1 MQRKLPLI
9 IRKPVTN
16 TNLNPN
22 SVDTIATTTVTETSV
37 TATNST
43 DNETVTNTINNSKI
57 RPRLPLI
64 VPKNKPISSNSI
76 ETKETKENKETKD
89 KEMPFLHPETAAA
102 IATTMR
108 DYNSISLLKSKTFDI
123 NNENCLLI
131 DQFKLLLTQIE
142 HQIRSSDKPEDRKKH
157 GFRLTSI
164 KKAIE
169 IIEDYPS
176 KIKSGYEAKQVNG
189 IGKGIAD
196 RIDEILKTGSLKELT
211 EKKFAT
217 DYTEKVRELCG
228 VTGIGEVRARE
239 LINKYDLQGVDDLIN
254 RWKAG
259 EIRVAKNELTHH
271 MEVGLRWYH
280 DIKQKIPRDEMDTYS
295 EILLEKGKLLDKRLK
310 IQVCGSYR
318 RGKAFSGDIDVLMT
332 HPDLVTAADVEACP
346 IKYLLMLVDGL
357 IHAGIIVD
365 SLTDKGETKYMGVC
379 KISKTSDSVKSVGR
393 RIDIRFIPYE
403 SWGAGCLYFTG
414 AMHFNK
420 IFRGIA
426 LQRGYTVNEYGIYR
440 LNSDGKKGQVVP
452 SFSEEQIFAIV
463 GIDYLTPE
471 EREMS

>member
-1 MQRKLPLI
+1 MQAKLPSI
-9 IRKPVTN
+9 IHKPTVAVSS
-16 TNLNPN
+16 P
-22 SVDTIATTTVTETSV
+22 TTASV
-37 TATNST
+37 TAST
-43 DNETVTNTINNSKI
+43 ASTATATAPATATVTAPIK
-57 RPRLPLI
+57 PRLPLI
-64 VPKNKPISSNSI
+64 VPKNRVPSSSNPINKTLVTTSS
-76 ETKETKENKETKD
+76 TENSE
-89 KEMPFLHPETAAA
+89 ENPFLHPEAAAA

-108 DYNSISLLKSKTFDI
+108 DHSSISLLKSKTFDI

-142 HQIRSSDKPEDRKKH
+142 YQIRSADKAEDRKKH

-169 IIEDYPS
+169 IFEDYPG
-176 KIKSGYEAKQVNG
+176 KITSGYQAKQVNG

-196 RIDEILKTGSLKELT
+196 RIDEILKSGSLKELT

-217 DYTEKVRELCG
+217 DYTEKVRQLCG
-228 VTGIGEVRARE
+228 VTGIGDVRARE
-239 LINKYDLQGVDDLIN
+239 LINKYDLQGVDDLIS

-259 EIRVAKNELTHH
+259 EIKVAKNELTHH

-280 DIKQKIPRDEMDTYS
+280 DIKQKIPRDEMDRYS
-295 EILLEKGKLLDKRLK
+295 AILMEKGQLLDKRLK

-318 RGKAFSGDIDVLMT
+318 RGKAFSGDIDVLIT
-332 HPDLVTAADVEACP
+332 HPDLVTSADVEKCP

-357 IHAGIIVD
+357 IHAGILVD
-365 SLTDKGETKYMGVC
+365 SLTDKGETKYMGVA
-379 KISKTSDSVKSVGR
+379 KIPCVSASSPQTSVGR

-403 SWGAGCLYFTG
+403 SWGSGCLYFTG
-414 AMHFNK
+414 SCHFNK

-440 LNSDGKKGQVVP
+440 LTSEGKKGQVVP
-452 SFSEEQIFAIV
+452 TFSEEQIFAIV
-463 GIDYLTPE
+463 GVDYLTPQ